1 MNGGTAVLVK
11 SGRSNY
17 GSGFNINLYVYHKQ
31 VYQDIAN
38 NYTRVGLGMYVQTP
52 GSGYTIAWSDF
63 GGSYVGVNGV
73 GRSDFSC
80 GVSYKGGTIWLVTNR
95 EFNVYH
101 NSDGT
106 RWIDIIWSWGVNSSW
121 GQFVKPS
128 GSFGTGLNRIPRTSS
143 VSCTD
148 FNIGSAATI
157 NINRNASSFTHTL
170 TYSFGNQSGTIANRT
185 GATSVGWQTPTSLFS
200 QIPNTTSGWGTITC
214 YTYSGDTLIG
224 TSTCRFN
231 AYVVNSNPS
240 VSVSIVDT
248 NSKTKNLTG
257 DENKLVKYYSNA
269 KITINATALNSSS
282 IKSYS
287 IKCDDGKSST
297 SSSATFNKVE
307 SGKFTIVVTDSRG
320 LSTTLNVSKT
330 LIDYIKLAFTDVKVK
345 RESSTSS
352 KVYLTYTGQYFSKS
366 FGELLN
372 TLLVRY
378 RTRIKDG
385 TWSTYKELNP
395 IVNDKTISQS
405 YVLIGSDFSYH
416 NNYEFEIVASD
427 KLISD
432 SETLIKRDIKMGEG
446 LFEIRKELFGIHGT
460 FESDSKPLTQKDL
473 NSCISRTYFATCIK
487 CHNTPNN
494 SEFGYLLNISRN
506 GTDERELYNKQFFFD
521 GTTNDIYVRTMNNK
535 SWLSWVKV

>member
-52 GSGYTIAWSDF
+52 GTNYTIAWTDF
-63 GGSYVGVNGV
+63 GSYIGISGVGTNNFSAGVN
-73 GRSDFSC
+73 
-80 GVSYKGGTIWLVTNR
+80 YQGGTIWLITNQ

-157 NINRNASSFTHTL
+157 NINRNSSSFTHTL
-170 TYSFGNQSGTIANRT
+170 TYSFGNQSGTIANKT

-214 YTYSGDTLIG
+214 YIYSGDTLIG

-240 VSVSIVDT
+240 VSVSIVDA
-248 NSKTKNLTG
+248 NAKTKNLTG
-257 DENKLVKYYSNA
+257 NENKLVKYYSNA

-287 IKCDDGKSST
+287 IKCDDGKNST

-307 SGKFTIVVTDSRG
+307 SGKFTIVVTDSLG
-320 LSTTLNVSKT
+320 GAV
-330 LIDYIKLAFTDVKVK
+330 IK
-345 RESSTSS
+345 
-352 KVYLTYTGQYFSKS
+352 Q
-366 FGELLN
+366 
-372 TLLVRY
+372 
-378 RTRIKDG
+378 
-385 TWSTYKELNP
+385 
-395 IVNDKTISQS
+395 
-405 YVLIGSDFSYH
+405 
-416 NNYEFEIVASD
+416 
-427 KLISD
+427 
-432 SETLIKRDIKMGEG
+432 
-446 LFEIRKELFGIHGT
+446 
-460 FESDSKPLTQKDL
+460 
-473 NSCISRTYFATCIK
+473 
-487 CHNTPNN
+487 
-494 SEFGYLLNISRN
+494 
-506 GTDERELYNKQFFFD
+506 
-521 GTTNDIYVRTMNNK
+521 
-535 SWLSWVKV
+535 

>member
-1 MNGGTAVLVK
+1 MNGGTAVLVH
-11 SGRSNY
+11 SGRSNF

-63 GGSYVGVNGV
+63 GGSYIGVSGV
-73 GRSDFSC
+73 GSNGFSA
-80 GVSYKGGTIWLVTNR
+80 GVSYQGGTIWLVTNQ

-101 NSDGT
+101 NADGT

-170 TYSFGNQSGTIANRT
+170 TYSFGNASGTIADRT
-185 GATSVGWQTPTSLFS
+185 STISVGWQTPTSLFA
-200 QIPNTTSGWGTITC
+200 QIPNSTSGWGTITC

-248 NSKTKNLTG
+248 NSTTLNLTG
-257 DENKLVKYYSNA
+257 DQNKLIKYYSNA
-269 KITINATALNSSS
+269 RIVVNATALNSSS
-282 IKSYS
+282 IRSYS

-297 SSSATFNKVE
+297 ASSATFNKVE

-320 LSTTLNVSKT
+320 LSTTVSVSKT
-330 LIDYIKLAFTDVKVK
+330 MIDYIKLALSDVKVK

-352 KVYLTYTGQYFSKS
+352 NVYLTYAGQYFSGS
-366 FGELLN
+366 FGDLLN
-372 TLLVRY
+372 IISVRY

-385 TWSTYKELNP
+385 TWSNYQELNP
-395 IVNDKTISQS
+395 TVTGNKIAQS
-405 YVLIGSDFSYH
+405 NVLIGNNFSYH

-427 KLISD
+427 RLVSD

-460 FESDSKPLTQKDL
+460 FESDTKPLKQVSL
-473 NSCISRTYFATCIK
+473 NSCIARTFFATCEN
-487 CHNTPNN
+487 CYDTPNN
-494 SEFGYLLNISRN
+494 STFGYLLNISRN
-506 GTDERELYNKQFFFD
+506 GTYERDLYNKQIFFD
-521 GTTNDIYVRTMNNK
+521 GTSNNVYVRTMNNNA
-535 SWLSWVKV
+535 WLSWVQI